1 MKAGLTLLVLSL
13 LTGCVSF
20 QSNIDRAAT
29 PEFTRLLVVS
39 KLPNAGPDYLNM
51 FLNIFPTKYEVCI
64 TDAGPLS
71 FGNPDSLIRRQA
83 TSCHSEVIL
92 TINPYRNYTTGSGEY
107 IASANEVL
115 LELTDATTQ
124 KSFWKAIAQSGG
136 SRVPTAEQIAKRL
149 RHDGIIIGKVLYGK
163 PMVSRNSK

>member
-1 MKAGLTLLVLSL
+1 MKASLTLLILSL
-13 LTGCVSF
+13 LTSCVSF

-39 KLPNAGPDYLNM
+39 KLPNMRPDYLNM
-51 FLNIFPTKYEVCI
+51 FLNTFPTKYEVCI
-64 TDAGPLS
+64 TDAGPLA
-71 FGNPDSLIRRQA
+71 FGNPDTLIRKQVI
-83 TSCHSEVIL
+83 SCRSEAIL

-124 KSFWKAIAQSGG
+124 KSFWKAIAQAGG
-136 SRVPTAEQIAKRL
+136 SRVPTADQIVRRL
-149 RHDGIIIGKVLYGK
+149 RQDGIITGQAPYGK
-163 PMVSRNSK
+163 PMTSRNSQ